1 MFSKPKAELE
11 HEDILSS
18 RGEFYESQGICP
30 GPDAA
35 LNVSSPTKSG
45 MPQQPSLTV
54 SVFD

>member
-30 GPDAA
+30 GPDTA
-35 LNVSSPTKSG
+35 LNVSSPTKSD